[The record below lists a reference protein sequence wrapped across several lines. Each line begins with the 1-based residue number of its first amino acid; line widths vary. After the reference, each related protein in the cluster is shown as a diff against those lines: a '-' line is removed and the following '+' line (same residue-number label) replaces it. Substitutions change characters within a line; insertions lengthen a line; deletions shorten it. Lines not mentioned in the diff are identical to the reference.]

1 MEGKHEQFE
10 AIYTDYL
17 KRIEELDLGQK
28 ARVVGGEINNSELV
42 LPFLGKYYRIS
53 KDHLLDTEG
62 KRPLH
67 AVIVVLCQYLLL
79 SPGEPVQDEDVGDWL
94 SFRDFKDAAP
104 FAGAFVS
111 NVEKNIIQHFQ
122 GRLESLKWAS
132 EQIQGY
138 EPDTGLS
145 YDLIRVFPALPRM
158 DLMLLFNDMDEEFPA
173 ECKVLFP
180 DTADKYLDMEC
191 LAMAG
196 WLLADYL
203 RLQAG
208 GKEMSIM

>member
-1 MEGKHEQFE
+1 MEGKQEQFE
-10 AIYTDYL
+10 TIYKDYL
-17 KRIEELDLGQK
+17 TRIGDLDLSQK

-42 LPFLGKYYRIS
+42 LPFLGNNYRIS
-53 KDHLLDTEG
+53 RDYVLDTEG
-62 KRPLH
+62 KSPLH

-79 SPGEPVQDEDVGDWL
+79 SPEEPVQYGGEWL

-111 NVEKNIIQHFQ
+111 NVEKNIIRHFQ
-122 GRLESLKWAS
+122 GRLEILISACQNL
-132 EQIQGY
+132 QGY

-145 YDLIRVFPALPRM
+145 YDLVRVFPALPRM
-158 DLMLLFNDMDEEFPA
+158 DVMLLFNDMDEEFSA

-180 DTADKYLDMEC
+180 ENANVYLDMEC
-191 LAMAG
+191 LAMIG

-208 GKEMSIM
+208 GEEMSIM